1 MNFELEVEDCICVPS
16 ILIILETGTIMNEEA
31 EQLENDFLLPQ
42 VESYVRR
49 T

>member
-1 MNFELEVEDCICVPS
+1 MYLTIW
-16 ILIILETGTIMNEEA
+16 IILETGQIMNEEA

-42 VESYVRR
+42 VESYVKR